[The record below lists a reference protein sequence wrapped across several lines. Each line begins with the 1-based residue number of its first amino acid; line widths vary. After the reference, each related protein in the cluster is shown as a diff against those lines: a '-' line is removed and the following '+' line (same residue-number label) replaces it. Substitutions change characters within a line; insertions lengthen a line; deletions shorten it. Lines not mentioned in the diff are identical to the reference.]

1 MLHIYF
7 AGAEVASHLN
17 VLRSCGVER
26 VAVSVSNLAR
36 QNPNT
41 LKSWATRSRLD
52 GLEWVLYADSP
63 SVPVGPALE
72 VLSGAE
78 VIPECVTGPIDWYE
92 GTWLANSDLMFLP
105 SWDAADPMKLRE
117 YTESFD
123 GVFLPDSVVDNP
135 TAVRTAKA
143 ALNRLGML
151 GALTGRSKALE
162 RFDMLCSS
170 AWWAVQ
176 KYGETQV
183 WAGNRLVRLNSD
195 DKRLKRERYASSM
208 EELGVDV
215 AKILTD
221 DPTETVRC
229 AVLSWMAL
237 ESHIQRGHTAV
248 SPEVANGSQP
258 RSSTN
263 VVPIAPG
270 VVSPPAVTRHRM
282 LPTIA
287 LSSAPMKVTDA
298 DGNEVEEVHNT
309 IQVTPNSMRQCDTC
323 SIALNCPGFV
333 PHSACQY
340 QIPVML
346 RTKGQLLAV
355 LRSVTEI
362 QTQRILMAR
371 FSEEINGAHDP
382 DVGREMDRLFDMV
395 EKWKEIEDNRDTVK
409 LSLEA
414 KGQGA
419 ELGVLSRLFGS
430 QVGHNAT
437 LLEEPITSEEVI
449 EEMTEE

>member
-7 AGAEVASHLN
+7 AGAEVGSHLAL
-17 VLRSCGVER
+17 LRACGVER
-26 VAVSVSNLAR
+26 IAVSVSNLVR
-36 QNPNT
+36 SHSN

-78 VIPECVTGPIDWYE
+78 VVPECVTGPVDWYE

-105 SWDAADPMKLRE
+105 TWDAADPMKLRE

-123 GVFLPDSVVDNP
+123 GVFLPDAVVDNP

-183 WAGNRLVRLNSD
+183 WAGSRLVRLNSD
-195 DKRLKRERYASSM
+195 DKQMKRQRYAPAM
-208 EELGVDV
+208 EELGIDV
-215 AKILTD
+215 AKILAD

-229 AVLSWMAL
+229 SVLSWLAL
-237 ESHIQRGHTAV
+237 EHHIQRGHTAGG
-248 SPEVANGSQP
+248 SEVARTPQP
-258 RSSTN
+258 ANPSN
-263 VVPIAPG
+263 VVPIQPG
-270 VVSPPAVTRHRM
+270 VASPPAVTRHRM
-282 LPTIA
+282 LPVMS
-287 LSSAPMKVTDA
+287 LSSSPMKVTDG

-309 IQVTPNSMRQCDTC
+309 IQVTPNSMRMCDTC
-323 SIALNCPGFV
+323 SIALNCPGHV
-333 PHSACQY
+333 PHSSCQY

-355 LRSVTEI
+355 LRSITEI
-362 QTQRILMAR
+362 QTQRVLMAR

-382 DVGREMDRLFDMV
+382 DVGKEMDRFFNMV
-395 EKWKEIEDNRDTVK
+395 EKWKEIEDNRDTVR

-437 LLEEPITSEEVI
+437 LLEDPITSEEVI
-449 EEMTEE
+449 EEMHEDE